1 MLVDMSMVLDGYHR
15 TAVAYVEKLQNA
27 ELKQVKDQYK
37 EYYSKNKKIDAG
49 AGVYAIYENE
59 NIMYVGRTDNIAKRL
74 SDHYNVDDSATLANK
89 LTNVKKEDPKYKQVL
104 KQKRERVKEMQVRF
118 VEIEDVNIQ
127 ALTEL
132 LAYIELCP
140 RYGNFKN
147 H

>member
-1 MLVDMSMVLDGYHR
+1 MLIGMSMVLDGYHQ

-89 LTNVKKEDPKYKQVL
+89 LTNVKK
-104 KQKRERVKEMQVRF
+104 R
-118 VEIEDVNIQ
+118 
-127 ALTEL
+127 
-132 LAYIELCP
+132 
-140 RYGNFKN
+140 GS
-147 H
+147 